1 MTTRS
6 DKKAR
11 ADIFLKKSLTD
22 GGWAARPHPLAS
34 SWSKRSLP
42 VPVNTVFLTESLD
55 IVVVILWHF
64 FDNGG

>member
-6 DKKAR
+6 DKAHLDSFFKRIANGWGV
-11 ADIFLKKSLTD
+11 
-22 GGWAARPHPLAS
+22 GGPPHPLAS
-34 SWSKRSLP
+34 SWTTVSHL